1 MTMIDAGMVETGM
14 PGMTPP
20 PQSPYVDMLQ
30 PLLKALRWRGSDRH
44 IREATPLNDDGGL
57 DSFRETLA
65 HLGYASNL
73 TETTPAA
80 ISADM
85 LPAVAIDAGGKPV
98 LLQRLEDIKNLK
110 APVQVLSFAPAR
122 LPLFDGVDIVDDL
135 NRFRPLVNSAF
146 VFSIVIGLMTLAP
159 VYFNRGIYDH
169 IIPAHSTLGM
179 PTLVFGVLL
188 ALGAELL
195 LRHLRGRR
203 LAFFGARMDHF
214 VSCAVFERLLFLS
227 PQYTERAAVSAQLAR
242 LRDFENVRE
251 FFTGPLATLA
261 FEMPLSGVYLIAMA
275 VITGWLAL
283 VPVGLV
289 IAYIILLAL
298 MRGTL
303 RDNARVAAQAGSQRH
318 EFLLETV
325 AKLRGIR
332 MAGMEKA
339 WKARFDAVSQQAA
352 QASFKSMLSAHIL
365 ETASYVLMT
374 LGGIATL
381 GFGVGMVIA
390 GDLTV
395 GALVAAMMLVWRVIT
410 PLQIACASMTR
421 LQQLSSS
428 SKQVKKLLSLTP
440 EHDSYKPAGSA
451 PKLTGRLS
459 FHRVSLR
466 YSPETEP
473 ALLGVSF
480 DVAPGQVIAIKGA
493 NGSGKSTIL
502 KMVMGL
508 YMPQNGSVRF
518 DGIDIRQFD
527 PLRLRQAMAYVPQQA
542 DLFPGTLRENLLLS
556 EPTADDAACR
566 RALFEA
572 AALEDAEKLPK
583 GLDTQIAGVGAESI
597 PHIFRYRIAL
607 ARAYLRQAPI
617 VLFDEASHSLGF
629 ENDVAFAAKI
639 AALRGKSTVLLVT
652 HREDHMQ
659 LADVL
664 LVIEKGELTHAG
676 PPQQVLKVLQG
687 KKS

>member
-1 MTMIDAGMVETGM
+1 MTSIDAGAA
-14 PGMTPP
+14 PKKKPKAP
-20 PQSPYVDMLQ
+20 SPYTALLQ
-30 PLLKALRWRGSDRH
+30 PVLKALRWRGTERH
-44 IREATPLNDDGGL
+44 IREARPLNYDGSL
-57 DSFRETLA
+57 DAFRETLA
-65 HLGYASNL
+65 HLGYASRL
-73 TETTPAA
+73 DEADAGA
-80 ISADM
+80 IGADM
-85 LPAVAIDAGGKPV
+85 LPAVAIPENGAPV
-98 LLQRLEDIKNLK
+98 LLQQPDDAK
-110 APVQVLSFAPAR
+110 ALTGTVQVLSFAPAK
-122 LPLFDGVDIVDDL
+122 LPLFDGADIVEDL
-135 NRFRPLVNSAF
+135 QRFRPLVNSAF

-159 VYFNRGIYDH
+159 IYFNRGIYDN
-169 IIPAHSTLGM
+169 IIPAHSTLGL
-179 PTLVFGVLL
+179 PALVAGVLL
-188 ALGAELL
+188 ALAGELA
-195 LRHLRGRR
+195 LRHYRGNR

-275 VITGWLAL
+275 VIAGWLAL
-283 VPVGLV
+283 VPVALV
-289 IAYIILLAL
+289 IAYVILLAL
-298 MRGTL
+298 MRATL
-303 RDNARVAAQAGSQRH
+303 RDNAKAAAQAGSQRH

-365 ETASYVLMT
+365 ETMSYVLMS

-381 GFGVGMVIA
+381 GFGVGAVIS
-390 GDLTV
+390 GNLTV

-428 SKQVKKLLSLTP
+428 SKQVKKLLALTP
-440 EHDSYKPAGSA
+440 EHDSYKPAGA
-451 PKLTGRLS
+451 VPKLTGRVS

-527 PLRLRQAMAYVPQQA
+527 PLRLRQSMAYVPQQA
-542 DLFPGTLRENLLLS
+542 DIFPGTLRDNLLLA

-583 GLDTQIAGVGAESI
+583 GLDTVIAGAGAESI
-597 PHIFRYRIAL
+597 PHILRYRIAL